1 VRKIASLELN
11 LVAKLI
17 CIFYYVCE
25 ILRDFELVD
34 GHMWT
39 TYSPSYSRGWKLS
52 SPCNISWLV
61 RL

>member
-11 LVAKLI
+11 LVAKLV

-34 GHMWT
+34 GHM
-39 TYSPSYSRGWKLS
+39 
-52 SPCNISWLV
+52 
-61 RL
+61 